1 MPLGAVAP
9 SVALSVAAEAVLGL
23 ASSLGAA
30 AVSVSVT
37 GLVSVLKGGTA
48 KDLAGQAND

>member
-1 MPLGAVAP
+1 MLLAAV
-9 SVALSVAAEAVLGL
+9 EAVPWL